1 MMKQNGEKIVLFYIL
16 IKNSESVDCIFTDKW
31 LFLFVFVPENQ
42 FL

>member
-1 MMKQNGEKIVLFYIL
+1 MMKQNGMKIVLFYIL
-16 IKNSESVDCIFTDKW
+16 IKNSESVYCIFTDKW